1 MFDSKGRD
9 GRLGWATRMG
19 DSDGR
24 LRCDSVRCARSRR
37 DRQLGATARLWAVVP
52 AAGVV
57 YVFNILCW
65 YLNIFCWYL
74 NILCWY
80 LNMYLNI
87 LCFGCGALFCRRWWP
102 VEWCVFFFARDWWRT
117 AGFSGRCASFALS
130 SELCPALSPP
140 PLPPF
145 SSLFHSLCLS
155 GLSLLLARLS
165 LYAGS
170 RGRAAASAS
179 IRGCASV
186 QNVCVCV
193 CVCVCVLARAHS
205 CVCVCSRVRTAV

>member
-140 PLPPF
+140 PLPLPPSLPLSFSPF
-145 SSLFHSLCLS
+145 LPSWSSR
-155 GLSLLLARLS
+155 AR
-165 LYAGS
+165 
-170 RGRAAASAS
+170 
-179 IRGCASV
+179 SV
-186 QNVCVCV
+186 LQ
-193 CVCVCVLARAHS
+193 ARAFRS
-205 CVCVCSRVRTAV
+205 VSGAPIPSRTRAP